1 MDKIELLPLPFVDGP
16 IKDQTQIEWILNK
29 KECLTG
35 ASKYGKSDGV
45 LNRVPAQLYE
55 NIKTLHENDTL
66 INGQVNEL
74 IDSVDTINES
84 LEIGNNK
91 DLIKTIIETKD
102 RADIFESVIQ
112 SNSDD
117 IFELDE
123 DIKELKDE
131 VGVHNPVDTVK
142 RTLRDDTLWIKKE
155 IGSYPGQDINGQ
167 TSQESLG
174 SGMKRRI
181 IDVATQTVDNTKR
194 IGVLEKTW
202 ADSDVGSLT
211 IEVGKL
217 REELGK
223 SSDQEYLSV
232 YKRLSVIE
240 DNVDKGSEVIS
251 DIMTKIGPGNVSE
264 TVSIN
269 TQEISK
275 LNEEVLGTSGLKTRV
290 SRIESKLGD
299 ETSPFTIL
307 YDISKNKEGLKD
319 LNTIVGADTS
329 SGLRG
334 QVTWI
339 QSQVGLG
346 DEPPA
351 PGTVLSKIDLLTN
364 STNELSIDVQNLQS
378 EIGNNKTGIKGTV
391 IQLVKAIEGTD
402 PEGSTVKEIG
412 IQKATEDMYE
422 VYDKGMPLPPEDG
435 KAYICRYK
443 TWTPIP
449 TSLGVFTAKY
459 AKALEE
465 GLNDVDISETLISK
479 LCELTDGKV
488 SVFDSGHYEIDF
500 ESLIPKEF
508 KDRKIKFSIFKND
521 EMFFETSDLISTNN
535 SNVFKESTIVEISE
549 NDQIHVKVESTDSD
563 FSEISFGIKLQIKP
577 LI

>member
-55 NIKTLHENDTL
+55 NIKTLEENDSL
-66 INGQVNEL
+66 LHGQVNEL

-91 DLIKTIIETKD
+91 DLIKTIIETKE

-117 IFELDE
+117 IFSLDE
-123 DIKELKDE
+123 DIVDLKGE
-131 VGVHNPVDTVK
+131 VGIHNPIDTVK
-142 RTLRDDTLWIKKE
+142 RTLRDDTLWIKRE
-155 IGSYPGQDINGQ
+155 MGSYPGQDINGQ
-167 TSQESLG
+167 NSQESLG

-181 IDVATQTVDNTKR
+181 IDTATQTVDNTKR
-194 IGVLEKTW
+194 ISALEKTW
-202 ADSDVGSLT
+202 SDSDVGSLT

-217 REELGK
+217 RTELGN

-251 DIMTKIGPGNVSE
+251 DIMTKIGSGNISE
-264 TVSIN
+264 AVNENSS
-269 TQEISK
+269 EITK

-307 YDISKNKEGLKD
+307 YDISKNKEGLKN
-319 LNTIVGADTS
+319 LNTIVGVDTS

-378 EIGNNKTGIKGTV
+378 EVGNNKTGIKGTV

-402 PEGSTVKEIG
+402 PEGTTVKEIG

-443 TWTPIP
+443 TWYAIP
-449 TSLGVFTAKY
+449 TSLGVFTSNYNKTV
-459 AKALEE
+459 EE
-465 GLNDVDISETLISK
+465 GLNDVAITDTVITK
-479 LCELTDGKV
+479 LCELTDGKI
-488 SVFDSGHYEIDF
+488 SIFDTGYYEIDF

-508 KDRKIKFSIFKND
+508 SERKIKFSLFKN
-521 EMFFETSDLISTNN
+521 EEAFFETSDLISTNN
-535 SNVFKESTIVEISE
+535 SNVFKESTIVEIAE
-549 NDQIHVKVESTDSD
+549 NDNISIKVESLDSD
-563 FSEISFGIKLQIKP
+563 FSEITFGIKIQVKP